1 MSAPALAPQPPAAG
15 PSDAS
20 RGARG
25 RRRPRGRNTNANT
38 AAQSEQAEQTQAQ
51 AAQQPQRGGGRGGRG
66 RGRGGQAD
74 SGRPQQPNAAA
85 LEFVPS
91 SVQQAAH
98 RGGRGGRG
106 GARGGRARG
115 GAERFPQRMA
125 AGGRQFGGQLT
136 AEDDA
141 ASAISEAPPGLQADA
156 PAFQPGQPIAP
167 RKSRPPRQKQPQA
180 PKSTA
185 PDIATRTHEDID
197 NGHYE
202 CAICT
207 EDVTRRSRGVWSCR
221 TCWTVFHLG
230 CIKKWSTNEG
240 SAAARQQTQDG
251 ETPPPRQWRCPGCN
265 LPKDTLPKNFHCWCE
280 KELDP
285 RSTPGLPPFS
295 CGQTCSRPRL
305 LPKPCP
311 HPCGSTC
318 HAGPCPPCG
327 LMGPTQHCFCGKR
340 SVTRRCI
347 DTDYENG
354 WSCGDVC
361 GGLMSC
367 GEHRCD
373 RPCHDGPCGACEVRV
388 PARCYCGQIQKDI
401 LCHDRAEEKQSS
413 QSHVATDGAATVE
426 TWIGSFQC
434 PNQCGRSFDCGK
446 HICEMACHSQDT
458 QAPHCPRSPDRV
470 NRCPCGKTALR
481 DMSGNPRTTCEDPI
495 PNCDKPCGQTLACG
509 HQCEQLCHQG
519 ECQPCL
525 KTVDISCRCGRTS
538 SRTICHQGMD
548 EPPQCRRICKVSLNC
563 GRHECGEHCC
573 AGEKKAAERQS
584 NRRKG
589 RPLHSAPRQ
598 AHENF
603 EAEHICTRSCGRQL
617 KCGNPEHRCQE
628 LCHKGPCGTCRD
640 AIFDELSC
648 HCGRTV
654 LQPPL
659 PCGTKPPPC
668 RFKCERPKDCGHPQ
682 LDHSCHL
689 DDQPCPKCAFLT
701 AKPCL
706 CGKSVLK
713 NQPCWL
719 TEVRCGQV
727 CGRTLKCGTHKCQKQ
742 CHRPGECEEPCTQA
756 CGKELSTC
764 GHPCLAPC
772 HFPQPCKEEKPCP
785 HKIFVTCECQ
795 RIKQEA
801 KCNASRNGDGNQ
813 KKVLKC
819 DEECARLERNRVL
832 ALALNVDPEHQN
844 DHIPYSDATLN
855 MYQQNSTWA
864 ATQEK
869 QLRLFAADPDEKR
882 LRFKP
887 MPRSQRAFIH
897 HLAEDFGM
905 DSESMDPEPHRHVA
919 IFKTPKFVM
928 APMRTLADCARTR
941 QVQQRLAPAPAPAV
955 SSTATLRPKPSNTN
969 CDPYNAFLILNP
981 RFALTIE
988 ELNPI
993 IKSVLATTSFRCEL
1007 EVTFLPSEAV
1017 ALKPP
1022 LAARLSIPERE
1033 MQTMLE
1039 SIQAPLTK
1047 DLTTQNIGK
1056 SMQLARLDSSLNILR
1071 KESDVGPGSGWSE
1084 VAASKG
1090 VPNRQLPKTTSF
1102 GNKGGF
1108 AVLSLSSKKK
1118 KQKEVPV
1125 EVAESWEE
1133 AEEEEEQ
1140 KEKVSGANSAVMS
1153 EDEGASKDVPE
1164 ASGSTPASDENH
1176 VASKDDAELATK
1188 PLPGRWSDLDD
1199 E

>member
-1 MSAPALAPQPPAAG
+1 
-15 PSDAS
+15 
-20 RGARG
+20 
-25 RRRPRGRNTNANT
+25 
-38 AAQSEQAEQTQAQ
+38 
-51 AAQQPQRGGGRGGRG
+51 
-66 RGRGGQAD
+66 
-74 SGRPQQPNAAA
+74 
-85 LEFVPS
+85 
-91 SVQQAAH
+91 
-98 RGGRGGRG
+98 
-106 GARGGRARG
+106 
-115 GAERFPQRMA
+115 
-125 AGGRQFGGQLT
+125 
-136 AEDDA
+136 
-141 ASAISEAPPGLQADA
+141 
-156 PAFQPGQPIAP
+156 
-167 RKSRPPRQKQPQA
+167 
-180 PKSTA
+180 
-185 PDIATRTHEDID
+185 
-197 NGHYE
+197 
-202 CAICT
+202 
-207 EDVTRRSRGVWSCR
+207 
-221 TCWTVFHLG
+221 
-230 CIKKWSTNEG
+230 
-240 SAAARQQTQDG
+240 
-251 ETPPPRQWRCPGCN
+251 
-265 LPKDTLPKNFHCWCE
+265 
-280 KELDP
+280 
-285 RSTPGLPPFS
+285 
-295 CGQTCSRPRL
+295 
-305 LPKPCP
+305 
-311 HPCGSTC
+311 
-318 HAGPCPPCG
+318 
-327 LMGPTQHCFCGKR
+327 
-340 SVTRRCI
+340 
-347 DTDYENG
+347 
-354 WSCGDVC
+354 
-361 GGLMSC
+361 
-367 GEHRCD
+367 
-373 RPCHDGPCGACEVRV
+373 
-388 PARCYCGQIQKDI
+388 
-401 LCHDRAEEKQSS
+401 
-413 QSHVATDGAATVE
+413 
-426 TWIGSFQC
+426 
-434 PNQCGRSFDCGK
+434 
-446 HICEMACHSQDT
+446 
-458 QAPHCPRSPDRV
+458 
-470 NRCPCGKTALR
+470 
-481 DMSGNPRTTCEDPI
+481 
-495 PNCDKPCGQTLACG
+495 
-509 HQCEQLCHQG
+509 
-519 ECQPCL
+519 
-525 KTVDISCRCGRTS
+525 
-538 SRTICHQGMD
+538 
-548 EPPQCRRICKVSLNC
+548 
-563 GRHECGEHCC
+563 
-573 AGEKKAAERQS
+573 
-584 NRRKG
+584 
-589 RPLHSAPRQ
+589 
-598 AHENF
+598 
-603 EAEHICTRSCGRQL
+603 
-617 KCGNPEHRCQE
+617 
-628 LCHKGPCGTCRD
+628 
-640 AIFDELSC
+640 
-648 HCGRTV
+648 V

-887 MPRSQRAFIH
+887 MPRNQRAFIH

-941 QVQQRLAPAPAPAV
+941 QVQQRLAPAPAPAPAV

-969 CDPYNAFLILNP
+969 GDPYNAFLILNP

-1047 DLTTQNIGK
+1047 ALTTQNIGK

-1153 EDEGASKDVPE
+1153 EDEGASKDLPE